1 MFTTFFV
8 SGICIAFLV
17 ARHSSQTS
25 FYLMLIVTALQNLT
39 YLITALKNPGIC
51 SSSQDLDEKAIKSG
65 EFVFFFEFLNFFFI
79 SIKK

>member
-8 SGICIAFLV
+8 SGISIAFLV

-25 FYLMLIVTALQNLT
+25 FYLMLTVTALQNLT

-51 SSSQDLDEKAIKSG
+51 SSSQDLDDRAKKSG
-65 EFVFFFEFLNFFFI
+65 EFFFFFFL
-79 SIKK
+79 